1 MSTEIPPSRADPGT
15 ATRVQILATEHWSLL
30 SHRSLTYTE
39 SLARV
44 NIFLAILSGGVV
56 ALALIAQVDRFGPTF
71 TVVAI
76 PVLLVVLFTGL
87 GTISRL
93 TTLNR
98 DDYRWVLGMNRLRH
112 GYLQMYPDLEP
123 YFITGFTDDLPGAL
137 RTLGIDPRAS
147 RQLGSVFRHLP
158 NTLPG
163 MLSTI
168 VAAVAAA
175 IVALIGQTFRLPF
188 LAVALLALAGFLVTL
203 GLLILRGRRSV
214 RAVNPGLEPRFP
226 TETPS

>member
-1 MSTEIPPSRADPGT
+1 
-15 ATRVQILATEHWSLL
+15 VQILATEHWSLL

-44 NIFLAILSGGVV
+44 NIFLAILSGAVV
-56 ALALIAQVDRFGPTF
+56 ALALIAQVDHFGRTF

-93 TTLNR
+93 TALNR

-112 GYLQMYPDLEP
+112 GYLQLYPELEQ

-137 RTLGIDPRAS
+137 RTLGIEPAAS

-168 VAAVAAA
+168 VGAVAAA
-175 IVALIGQTFRLPF
+175 LAALIGQALGLPF
-188 LAVALLALAGFLVTL
+188 LAVALLALVGFLVTL
-203 GLLILRGRRSV
+203 GLLIVRGRRSF
-214 RAVNPGLEPRFP
+214 RSASPGLEPRFP
-226 TETPS
+226 TDSDQAPAISKERPS